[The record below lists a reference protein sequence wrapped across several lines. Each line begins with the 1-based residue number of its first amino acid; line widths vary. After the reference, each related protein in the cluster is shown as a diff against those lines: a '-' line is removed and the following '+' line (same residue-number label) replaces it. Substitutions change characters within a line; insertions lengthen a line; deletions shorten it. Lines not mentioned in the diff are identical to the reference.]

1 MITNLKVRILFL
13 FLLVSGIQNAS
24 YAQGAGE
31 KFSFVFLT
39 DIHLRPDSVA
49 INAFDKVV
57 GKVGA
62 IDPDFVLVGG
72 DQVFDVMRGNLAKS
86 DTLFRFYAQQSK
98 RFGKPVY
105 NCVGNHELF
114 AIYEESPE
122 NSSHPDYK
130 DGMFK
135 RYFGDTYYS
144 FHHKGWQFITLNVLD
159 VENFKYI
166 GNVDKAQLEW
176 LRREL
181 ARIPKETP
189 IILTVHI
196 PLVSAYH
203 DIYPPSGGWPSG
215 PAVRNRNEVLEL
227 FKDHKLKFVLQGHL
241 HWFEDLNIEGRTHFI
256 TGGAIAGRPS
266 WRGYQHGPRGF
277 LKFNVSGNE
286 ASYEFIDYEK

>member
-1 MITNLKVRILFL
+1 MIANFKTSVLAL
-13 FLLVSGIQNAS
+13 FLLISGIHHAS
-24 YAQGAGE
+24 RAQSADE
-31 KFSFVFLT
+31 AFSFVFLT

-49 INAFDKVV
+49 TNAFDKVV
-57 GKVGA
+57 RKVGE
-62 IDPDFVLVGG
+62 INPDFVLSGG
-72 DQVFDVMRGNLAKS
+72 DQVFDVMRGNQAKS
-86 DTLFRFYAQQSK
+86 DTLFGYYAQQSK

-114 AIYEESPE
+114 AIYRESPE

-144 FHHKGWQFITLNVLD
+144 FHHKGWQFIVLNVLD
-159 VENFKYI
+159 VEDFRYI

-176 LRREL
+176 LRQEL

-196 PLVSAYH
+196 PLVSSYY
-203 DIYPPSGGWPSG
+203 DIYPPSDGWPSG

-227 FKDHKLKFVLQGHL
+227 FKDHQLRFVLQGHV

-256 TGGAIAGRPS
+256 TGGAVAGRPS
-266 WRGYQHGPRGF
+266 WRGYRHGPRGF
-277 LKFNVSGNE
+277 LRFRLSGNE
-286 ASYEFIDYEK
+286 ASYEFVSYEQ